1 MPGQVRI
8 APSILSADFARL
20 GEQVREAE
28 EAGADFIHVDVMDG
42 HFVPNIT
49 VGPLVVRALR
59 RVTDL
64 PLLVHLMIQEPDR
77 YLKDFAGAGA
87 SGLCVHWET
96 CPHLHRTVEH
106 AKEMGVL
113 AGVALNPATPA
124 RLLEEILGY
133 LDLVLVMTVDPGFGG
148 QKFIEGTLGKIRQ
161 LRQMIN
167 DLQPECMLEV
177 DGGITPKTAPLVVA
191 AGADVLVAGN
201 SVFAHEEGVGAA
213 IAGLRASVQGL

>member
-1 MPGQVRI
+1 MLV
-8 APSILSADFARL
+8 APSILSADFGYLARD
-20 GEQVREAE
+20 VEAICE
-28 EAGADFIHVDVMDG
+28 GGCDLVHVDVMDG

-161 LRQMIN
+161 LIN

-201 SVFAHEEGVGAA
+201 SVFAHEAGVGAA